1 MKPES
6 LHALVID
13 QHSGELSP
21 EMEELLEA
29 YLATH
34 AAAREK
40 AARMVEVL
48 RLTGE
53 TVARHPECVR
63 VFSPSEIKPVRET
76 QHKWAPP
83 LWLKAAAVVAFSTL
97 TAAGGFHLGSTRPGD
112 SGIASEAPAAPRK
125 DSPWAR
131 YRMALDPLGGG
142 MQVVRVDTSNL
153 SAKSIQ

>member
-21 EMEELLEA
+21 EMVELLEA
-29 YLATH
+29 YLATNPT
-34 AAAREK
+34 AREEAARI
-40 AARMVEVL
+40 VEVL
-48 RLTGE
+48 RLTSE
-53 TVARHPECVR
+53 AVARHPECVR
-63 VFSPSEIKPVRET
+63 VFAPTEIKPVREVR
-76 QHKWAPP
+76 HKWTPP

-97 TAAGGFHLGSTRPGD
+97 TAAGGFYLGSARPED
-112 SGIASEAPAAPRK
+112 SVIASTTPVAPRK

-142 MQVVRVDTSNL
+142 MQVVRVDL
-153 SAKSIQ
+153 AEKEARP